1 MNTEQ
6 YLSQNH
12 YVRNFVNEVNEA
24 IETHYKTNFPSLE
37 IKRIEVS
44 VGKKYIKLI
53 HNGSVWGF
61 ISRYDGML
69 KGFPVKKGDLLK
81 AAGWNA
87 PAAHSRGNI
96 IEGTASYTTYGPN
109 YLR

>member
-24 IETHYKTNFPSLE
+24 IETYYKANFPSLE
-37 IKRIEVS
+37 IKKVEVS
-44 VGKKYIKLI
+44 IGKKYVKLI
-53 HNGSVWGF
+53 CNRSVWGF

-81 AAGWNA
+81 AAGYNT

-96 IEGTASYTTYGPN
+96 MDGTARYDTYGPI

>member
-24 IETHYKTNFPSLE
+24 IETYYKTNFPSLE
-37 IKRIEVS
+37 IKKLEVS
-44 VGKKYIKLI
+44 IGKKYVKLI
-53 HNGSVWGF
+53 HNNSVWGF

-81 AAGWNA
+81 AASWNT

>member
-12 YVRNFVNEVNEA
+12 FVRNFVNELNES
-24 IETHYKTNFPSLE
+24 IESHYKSNFPSLE
-37 IKRIEVS
+37 IKKVEVS
-44 VGKKYIKLI
+44 VGKKYVKIV
-53 HNGSVWGF
+53 HNRSVWGF

-81 AAGWNA
+81 AAGWA
-87 PAAHSRGNI
+87 SPAAHSRGNI
-96 IEGTASYTTYGPN
+96 IDGSSSYNVYGPN